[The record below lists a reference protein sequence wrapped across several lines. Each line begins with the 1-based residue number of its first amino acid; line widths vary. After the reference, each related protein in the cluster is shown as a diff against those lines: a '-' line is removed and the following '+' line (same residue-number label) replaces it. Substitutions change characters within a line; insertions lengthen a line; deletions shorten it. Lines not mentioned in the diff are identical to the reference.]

1 MNIQILKKI
10 IILTCICSVL
20 VGCTSKGKE
29 EDNHNNFVPEVF
41 GAELQNIECTVYKDG
56 GEKPVNFYFVSKI
69 NIPNNSGIDLEYKG
83 GNFEYSYTIEMGES
97 SIEDYSTYVISFDL
111 KNFVFEAE
119 KITIDKIKINY
130 EQGKSLE
137 IVPQKFIIN
146 YVEGDYN
153 NDDLL
158 FYGSPLSIPYE
169 MKEFPFELGSKQ
181 ELTLKKVLISNTSLK
196 YQNESE
202 NNNKV
207 ITSNNTNISLRFSSS
222 DDILS
227 KYTQYLTSIVFFY
240 EVNGKEYVRMTP
252 SVSITYNSLF
262 NYKDNFKL
270 YYEEVL
276 RE

>member
-1 MNIQILKKI
+1 
-10 IILTCICSVL
+10 
-20 VGCTSKGKE
+20 
-29 EDNHNNFVPEVF
+29 
-41 GAELQNIECTVYKDG
+41 
-56 GEKPVNFYFVSKI
+56 
-69 NIPNNSGIDLEYKG
+69 
-83 GNFEYSYTIEMGES
+83 
-97 SIEDYSTYVISFDL
+97 
-111 KNFVFEAE
+111 
-119 KITIDKIKINY
+119 
-130 EQGKSLE
+130 
-137 IVPQKFIIN
+137 
-146 YVEGDYN
+146 
-153 NDDLL
+153 
-158 FYGSPLSIPYE
+158 